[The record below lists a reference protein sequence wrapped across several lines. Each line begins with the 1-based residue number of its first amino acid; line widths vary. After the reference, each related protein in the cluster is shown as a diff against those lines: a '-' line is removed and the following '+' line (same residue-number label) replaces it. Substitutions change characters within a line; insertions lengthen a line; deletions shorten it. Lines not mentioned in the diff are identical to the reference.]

1 MKIFRLSWWVLPMVS
16 VGTVAVI
23 AAVLGCIVGA
33 SQALVRRNRA
43 EGRPWGSSLVNT
55 LIVALWPQ
63 VNPAVAWALTCV
75 AWGCVPAFVVRIIP
89 P

>member
-1 MKIFRLSWWVLPMVS
+1 
-16 VGTVAVI
+16 VGLI
-23 AAVLGCIVGA
+23 A
-33 SQALVRRNRA
+33 
-43 EGRPWGSSLVNT
+43 VNT

-75 AWGCVPAFVVRIIP
+75 ACGCVPAVVAKIIP

>member
-1 MKIFRLSWWVLPMVS
+1 
-16 VGTVAVI
+16 
-23 AAVLGCIVGA
+23 
-33 SQALVRRNRA
+33 LVRRNRA

-63 VNPAVAWALTCV
+63 VNPTVAWALTCV